1 LVEGLEAVTYL
12 DTHVAAWLYA
22 GRVDLLSPRAVA
34 VIEAE
39 DELAISPA
47 VVLEL
52 EYLHEIGRLTVGGNA
67 VAQSLSAQI
76 GLAVHDVPFA
86 RVIESALDL
95 DWTRDPFDRM
105 IVAQAGLSGSALL
118 TKDRSIR
125 RRYRQAT
132 W

>member
-1 LVEGLEAVTYL
+1 VEAVTYL

-22 GRVDLLSPRAVA
+22 GRVDLLPPRVVDA
-34 VIEAE
+34 IEAE

-52 EYLHEIGRLTVGGNA
+52 EYLREVGRLAVGGNA

-76 GLAVHDVPFA
+76 GLRVHDLSFA
-86 RVIESALDL
+86 VLVESALDL
-95 DWTRDPFDRM
+95 DWTRDPFDRL
-105 IVAQAGLSGSALL
+105 IVGQAALTRSALL
-118 TKDRSIR
+118 TKDRAIR
-125 RRYRQAT
+125 RHYRHAA

>member
-1 LVEGLEAVTYL
+1 VEAVTYL

-22 GRVDLLSPRAVA
+22 GRLDLLPTRAVGI
-34 VIEAE
+34 IEEE
-39 DELAISPA
+39 DELTISPA

-52 EYLHEIGRLTVGGNA
+52 EYLREIGRLKVGGNA

-76 GLAVHDVPFA
+76 GLLVHDLPFA
-86 RVIESALDL
+86 SVIESALDL

-105 IVAQAGLSGSALL
+105 IVAQAALTKSTLL

-125 RRYRQAT
+125 RHYRHAT